1 MPSLYW
7 HDYETWGVDPSVD
20 RPCQF
25 AGVRTDEDLNL
36 VGDPLVIYCQPPD
49 DVLPHPEACLV
60 TGIAPQVAQQEGL
73 SEAEFIKSIH
83 RELAAPGTCGVGYNS
98 LRFDDEVTRYTL
110 YRNFYDP
117 YEREWRNGN
126 GRWDL
131 IDTVRLCYAL
141 RPEGIEWPTIEGRP
155 SFRLEH
161 LTAANGISHR
171 GAHDAYSDVAATID
185 LARLVRRAQPALYQH
200 VYSHKHKSKA
210 VDLAAVQLRKPL
222 LHISA
227 KFSAEHGCAGLVM
240 PLAMH
245 PSNKNA
251 IIVYDLAHDP
261 GDLISLD
268 AEAIAERV
276 FTGQN
281 DLPEGQSRIPLKLV
295 HLNKCPI
302 LLTPKLLDGASAQR
316 LNIDLQ
322 ACQTHWQTLMQ
333 QDLTGKVQKAMT
345 LDGFP
350 ARTDPERQ
358 LYDGF
363 ISDQDKAVAGQ
374 VRAADSAVLASATFV
389 FTDTRLQEML
399 IRYKARNFPQS
410 LSDVERHQWHEFC
423 RQRLQEGEPGVQS
436 IAQVRARIQELDAER
451 DLGKEQ
457 KIVLRQLYQHTLDL
471 ERRYQIGPKCRW

>member
-1 MPSLYW
+1 MTSLYW

-25 AGVRTDEDLNL
+25 AGVRTDENLNL
-36 VGDPLVIYCQPPD
+36 IGDPLVIYCQPPD

-73 SEAEFIKSIH
+73 LESEFIKCIH
-83 RELAAPGTCGVGYNS
+83 QELAAPGTCGVGYNS

-141 RPEGIEWPTIEGRP
+141 RPEGMEWPIIDGRP

-161 LTAANGISHR
+161 LTAANGISHQ

-185 LARLVRRAQPALYQH
+185 LARLVRRVQPALYQH
-200 VYSHKHKSKA
+200 VYTHKHKSK
-210 VDLAAVQLRKPL
+210 VIDVAAVHQRKPL
-222 LHISA
+222 LHVSA
-227 KFSAEHGCAGLVM
+227 KFSAEHGCLGLVM

-245 PSNKNA
+245 PTNKNA
-251 IIVYDLAHDP
+251 IIVYDLAQDP
-261 GDLISLD
+261 ADLIRLD
-268 AEAIAERV
+268 AEAIAARV
-276 FTGQN
+276 FTAQS

-302 LLTPKLLDGASAQR
+302 LLTPKLLDSARAQR
-316 LNIDLQ
+316 LNINLE
-322 ACQTHWQTLMQ
+322 ACQKHWQALMQ
-333 QDLTGKVQKAMT
+333 QDLASKVQTAMS
-345 LDGFP
+345 LGGFAP
-350 ARTDPERQ
+350 RQDPERQ

-363 ISDQDKAVAGQ
+363 ISDQDKALAAQ
-374 VRAADSAVLASATFV
+374 VRAANGAILGTANFV
-389 FTDTRLQEML
+389 FTDARLQEML
-399 IRYKARNFPQS
+399 LRYKARNFPES
-410 LSDVERHQWHEFC
+410 LSEVERHQWHEFC
-423 RQRLQEGEPGVQS
+423 RQRLQDGELGVQS
-436 IAQVRARIQELDAER
+436 IAQVRARIQELDTERALDKAE
-451 DLGKEQ
+451 

-471 ERRYQIGPKCRW
+471 ERRYRLGPKCRW